1 MKEKKPGMVRMLA
14 GSIREY
20 KKQTIL
26 TPVLMIGEVVCE
38 CIIPLITKNLINA
51 IQGGCTMSE
60 IVKDGVLLI
69 LMAFVSLGF
78 GIMAGKLCAVAA
90 AGFAKNLRHDLF
102 YKIQDFSFA
111 NIDKFSTSSLVT
123 RLTTDVNNVQVAFMM
138 IIRTA
143 VRAPLML
150 VFASVM
156 ATVVGKKLALIFVG
170 VIPFLAFCLGF
181 IVYKAMPRFRAVF
194 KKYDAV
200 NNSVQENVKGIRVVK
215 SFVREEYEKEKF
227 GRASDDIRRDFTAAE
242 RIVAFNAPVMQV
254 AMYVSM
260 LLISFFTAKL
270 VVSTGGTYL
279 NVGTLSSMLTY
290 SMQLLMSLMML
301 SMIFVMVTLAVAS
314 AKRITEVLEEVNSL
328 TDPENPVTEVP
339 DGRVDFDHVNFK
351 YSRKAERDALHDID
365 LHIASG
371 QTVGVIGGTGVGKTT
386 LIQLISRLYDV
397 TEGSVKVGGID
408 VREYSLKTLRDQV
421 SVVLQKNVLFSGTI
435 KENLRWGNPEATD
448 EELRAACRAACAEE
462 FIESFPEKYDTY
474 IEQGGANVSGG
485 QKQRLCIA
493 RALLKKPK
501 VLILDDSTS
510 AVDTRTDAQ
519 IRKAF
524 REVIPGTTK
533 IIIAQRIS
541 SVQDADLIVVM
552 DDGMINAV
560 GTHDELLASNAIY
573 QEVFYSQNKAG
584 DDNG

>member
-1 MKEKKPGMVRMLA
+1 MVRMLA